1 MRTRQFGGM
10 LVFGVFVVASAIGYE
25 RNDGTPSVPR
35 GVSGAV
41 AGLLLVLLIWRV
53 RGR

>member
-10 LVFGVFVVASAIGYE
+10 LVFGVFVVASAIGYGL
-25 RNDGTPSVPR
+25 NDGTPSVPW

-41 AGLLLVLLIWRV
+41 AGLLLALLIRRV